1 MNIPPNG
8 AGIGVREDG
17 SIAALPH
24 IEPREHQQTD
34 ATSVDDSDL
43 RAQLD
48 ALKAELAA
56 KDLELAREK
65 KKSHRVAHKSRV
77 AKKTHVFVDVDP
89 EKDLDGEFAG
99 CTALADFLKKGLGLL
114 YLDTGPSEEKGLPMT
129 GALLIERHVRR
140 SAVKHG
146 TFSDAFFADAS
157 EPSELKIAGRF
168 NLVQHWLARGV
179 NAYEF
184 FLAVQAY
191 GLEGARAR
199 KASLPRLD
207 VRGFD
212 HLIAE
217 ADADATLTIVNSNN
231 EQEK

>member
-1 MNIPPNG
+1 MDIQPNG
-8 AGIGVREDG
+8 AGVGVREDG
-17 SIAALPH
+17 SIAAPPH
-24 IEPREHQQTD
+24 VDPREHQQAD
-34 ATSVDDSDL
+34 AAGVDDGDL
-43 RAQLD
+43 RSQLD

-65 KKSHRVAHKSRV
+65 KKSHRVAHKGRVSRKV
-77 AKKTHVFVDVDP
+77 HVFVDVDP
-89 EKDLDGEFAG
+89 EEDLAGEFAG
-99 CTALADFLKKGLGLL
+99 CTTLADFLKKGISLL
-114 YLDTGPSEEKGLPMT
+114 FLDTGPSEEKGLPMT

-140 SAVKHG
+140 AAVTHG
-146 TFSDAFFADAS
+146 AFSDAFFVDAS

-217 ADADATLTIVNSNN
+217 ADADATLSIVNNT